1 MVGGGVG
8 NGRMTLEL
16 KKKRKKKE
24 NKRLTKKRQTVA
36 VWIVCVGFAAR
47 AT

>member
-8 NGRMTLEL
+8 NGRMVRAE

-24 NKRLTKKRQTVA
+24 NKHLTKKRQTVA